1 MPRSETSRFEGKGGR
16 IFWRA
21 WLPDGEVR
29 AVATIV
35 HGVGEHS
42 GRYEHVGQLLAEH
55 GVATYAD
62 DHIGHGQS
70 AGGNANIGSLD
81 EAADNEA
88 TLLDLAAQRHPGLP
102 RFLIGHS
109 MGSLIALYLVTR
121 APLELTGLVVSA
133 PPLIQQPGNAV
144 ERVAWPVLTRLA
156 PVLSRH
162 APDLRVVK
170 LDNTAISRDAEVVAA
185 YNADPLVHHGP
196 LPARTAAE
204 IVRGA
209 AAVLQRLDRL
219 TVPTL
224 VLQGTADRLAPP
236 AGADLIERGAAAT
249 DLTVIRYPGLYHEVF
264 NEPEQQTVLGDL
276 VGWLEAHL
284 PPQ

>member
-1 MPRSETSRFEGKGGR
+1 MPRTETSRFDGKGGR

-29 AVATIV
+29 AVAILV

-42 GRYEHVGQLLAEH
+42 GRYEHVGQRLAEH
-55 GVATYAD
+55 GFATYAD

-70 AGGNANIGSLD
+70 AGHGANIGSLD

-88 TLLDLAAQRHPGLP
+88 TMLDIATQRHAGLP
-102 RFLIGHS
+102 RFVIGHS

-121 APLELTGLVVSA
+121 GPVDLTGLVISA
-133 PPLIQQPGNAV
+133 PPLIQHANPV
-144 ERVAWPVLTRLA
+144 ERLAWPVLTRLA
-156 PVLSRH
+156 PVLSRR
-162 APDLRVVK
+162 APGLGVVK
-170 LDNTAISRDAEVVAA
+170 LDTSAISRDSEVVAA
-185 YNADPLVHHGP
+185 YTGDPLVHHGA

-204 IVRGA
+204 ILRGA
-209 AAVLQRLDRL
+209 AFVQEHLDRL
-219 TVPTL
+219 TLPTL
-224 VLQGTADRLAPP
+224 VLQGSADRLAPP
-236 AGADLIERGAAAT
+236 AGADLVERHAAAT
-249 DLTVIRYPGLYHEVF
+249 DLTVIRYPGLFHEVF
-264 NEPEQQTVLGDL
+264 NEPEQDTVLGDM